1 MNIESAANRPVLS
14 ICVPVYDEAENL
26 PLLHQAIIDVVDPI
40 NLPTEILLVD
50 DASKDDSWKQIET
63 LVKKDPRVRGLKFMH
78 NCGETAASDAGM
90 RAARGQFVMTM
101 DADLQNDPRDIPK
114 FIEALN
120 QGWDCVCGSRV
131 ANRGKGDSFVK
142 VVSSRIAN
150 WVRNKL
156 SQENITDAGCTY
168 RAFKRECVDRL
179 KLYRGLHRFIPTLLK
194 MEGYTVTEIAVSNN
208 PRVHGESKYG
218 VWNRLFKSF
227 RDLLAIRWMKS
238 RLLNYQVELELDRG
252 RETPAAATPKVEVMT
267 NPAVVSPESGIKTG
281 AA

>member
-1 MNIESAANRPVLS
+1 MNIESANRPLLS
-14 ICVPVYDEAENL
+14 ICVPVYNEAENL
-26 PLLHQAIIDVVDPI
+26 PLLHEAIVRVVDPI
-40 NLPTEILLVD
+40 NLATEILLVD
-50 DASKDDSWKQIET
+50 DGSSDDSWKQIEA
-63 LVKKDPRVRGLKFMH
+63 LVKLDPRVRGVKLMH

-90 RAARGQFVMTM
+90 RAARGKYVMTM
-101 DADLQNDPRDIPK
+101 DADLQNDPQDIPK
-114 FIEALN
+114 FIEALG

-131 ANRGKGDSFVK
+131 AVRGKGDKFIRVA
-142 VVSSRIAN
+142 SSRIAN

-238 RLLNYQVELELDRG
+238 RLLNYQVELELDRR
-252 RETPAAATPKVEVMT
+252 REVGGMPKVEVMT
-267 NPAVVSPESGIKTG
+267 NPAVVSSAGEVKTG